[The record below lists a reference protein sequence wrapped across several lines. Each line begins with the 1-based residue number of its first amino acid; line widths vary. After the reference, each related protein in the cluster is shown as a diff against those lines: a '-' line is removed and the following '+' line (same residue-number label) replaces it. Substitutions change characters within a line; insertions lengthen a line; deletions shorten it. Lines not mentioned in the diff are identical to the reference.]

1 MPSVPSLGSRGEGW
15 VWIQFAL
22 MIAILVA
29 LFLGPRWPD
38 RVQSAFVMAG
48 ALLALAGAA
57 IGFWAARALGAGLT
71 PYPKPAAEAPLVE
84 RGPYR
89 HVRHPFYTGAAAF
102 LAGLSLAF
110 SQLALVLTL
119 ALAVVWALKAVVE
132 ERFLA
137 EAHPEY
143 AEYALRTRFRLVPYL
158 F

>member
-1 MPSVPSLGSRGEGW
+1 LPDIPSLGPRGEGW
-15 VWIQFAL
+15 VWIQLAL
-22 MIAILVA
+22 LLAIVVA
-29 LFLGPRWPD
+29 LVVGPRWPD
-38 RVQSAFVMAG
+38 GVQAAFVVAG

-57 IGFWAARALGAGLT
+57 IGFAAGRALGSGLV
-71 PYPKPAAEAPLVE
+71 PHPKPPSGSELVE

-89 HVRHPFYTGAAAF
+89 HVRHPFYSGALLF
-102 LAGLSLAF
+102 SAGLSLAF

-132 ERFLA
+132 ERFLV

-143 AEYALRTRFRLVPYL
+143 ADYARRTRSRLVPYL